1 MIHIQVAQN
10 HDISIPQLIKKAN
23 EIEKKLYPISPRIIY
38 DAKMTFLKNSFT
50 AYNTT
55 KKD

>member
-23 EIEKKLYPISPRIIY
+23 EIEKNFIP
-38 DAKMTFLKNSFT
+38 FLGLFMMQK
-50 AYNTT
+50 
-55 KKD
+55 

>member
-23 EIEKKLYPISPRIIY
+23 EIEKKTYPISLGEKREEEGLFMMQ
-38 DAKMTFLKNSFT
+38 K
-50 AYNTT
+50 
-55 KKD
+55 